1 MKRVIGIVVLGMSG
15 LCFAGGRDFIAEHA
29 GAGANAENAQPYI
42 DQFLRMT
49 EQLTGWP
56 ANSAKGEWVDDLA
69 AAEKAIAER
78 KPGFAILDPEV
89 FLELRK
95 KDALEPIAEV
105 HGKTF
110 NKGHYSLVV
119 KNPALKSLED
129 LKGKKVSSNHFSS
142 PKYLDRVAFDG
153 KIDVTRDFQMVR
165 AAAPSKP
172 LKDVENG
179 RADAALIDDEQLAQ
193 MKEIAPDLKVIWTS
207 PALPPTPVVAFMK
220 SSTPADRAAF
230 EKALPKLCSDPKG
243 KEVCESMFID
253 KFTPVDKAAF
263 TAAEKKFDKA
273 GPAEKAAG
281 EKAGGEKSA
290 SAKSSA
296 KQ

>member
-1 MKRVIGIVVLGMSG
+1 MRRTISIVVLLIGG
-15 LCFAGGRDFIAEHA
+15 TAFAGGRDFIAEHA

-42 DQFLRMT
+42 DQFLRIT
-49 EQLTGWP
+49 EKLTGWP
-56 ANSAKGEWVDDLA
+56 ANSAKGEWVDDLK

-95 KDALEPIAEV
+95 KEALEPIAEV
-105 HGKTF
+105 KGKTF

-119 KNPALKSLED
+119 KDPALKTLAD
-129 LKGKKVSSNHFSS
+129 LKGKKVSSNHFAS
-142 PKYLDRVAFDG
+142 PKYVSKVGFDG
-153 KIDVTRDFQMVR
+153 KVDVEKDFVMMK

-207 PALPPTPVVAFMK
+207 QALPPTPVVAFTK
-220 SSTPADRAAF
+220 NATPADKAAF
-230 EKALPKLCSDPKG
+230 AKALPKLCSDPKG
-243 KEVCESMFID
+243 KDVCESMFID
-253 KFTPVDKAAF
+253 TFAPVDKNAF
-263 TAAEKKFDKA
+263 SAAEKKYDKIGG
-273 GPAEKAAG
+273 GPDKKSAEK
-281 EKAGGEKSA
+281 
-290 SAKSSA
+290 
-296 KQ
+296 